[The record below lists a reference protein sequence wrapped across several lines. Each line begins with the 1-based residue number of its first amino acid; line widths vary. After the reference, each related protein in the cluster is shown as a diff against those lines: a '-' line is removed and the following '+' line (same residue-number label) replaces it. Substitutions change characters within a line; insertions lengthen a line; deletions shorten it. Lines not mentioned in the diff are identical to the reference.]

1 MKFGESP
8 WARFPTEDANMT
20 LHSMYKRDD
29 SRTVYRILAEQAV
42 IYLDNPKPGTEGK
55 IVFTNLVRL
64 LERYR
69 YDAFSDDM
77 TPGILEALRTPDDAK
92 RTEYGV
98 VGQKPSLDVVPALET
113 AHARV
118 YRTRTKEALVE
129 ILKSLLSKIATATVP
144 DDADTRRELADA
156 RQFFVTLSEAL
167 KEHRA

>member
-1 MKFGESP
+1 
-8 WARFPTEDANMT
+8 MT

-42 IYLDNPKPGTEGK
+42 IYLDHPKAGTDGR

-77 TPGILEALRTPDDAK
+77 TPGILEALRTRDDAK
-92 RTEYGV
+92 QTDYGV
-98 VGQKPSLDVVPALET
+98 VGRKQSLDVKPALET

-118 YRTRTKEALVE
+118 YEKVPKETLVE
-129 ILKSLLSKIATATVP
+129 SLKSLLSKVATNEVK
-144 DDADTRRELADA
+144 DDPSTKRELADA
-156 RQFFVTLSEAL
+156 RRFFETLSEVL
-167 KEHRA
+167 KEHPA

>member
-1 MKFGESP
+1 MS
-8 WARFPTEDANMT
+8 

-42 IYLDNPKPGTEGK
+42 IYLDHPKPGKEGK

-92 RTEYGV
+92 PADYGV
-98 VGQKPSLDVVPALET
+98 VGLKPSLEVVPALET

-118 YRTRTKEALVE
+118 YHKLSKETLVE
-129 ILKSLLSKIATATVP
+129 ILKSLLSKVATATVP
-144 DDADTRRELADA
+144 DDADTKRELAHA
-156 RQFFVTLSEAL
+156 RQFFVILSEAL

>member
-1 MKFGESP
+1 MS
-8 WARFPTEDANMT
+8 

-42 IYLDNPKPGTEGK
+42 VYIDHPKPGTDGR

-77 TPGILEALRTPDDAK
+77 TPGILEALRTQDDTK
-92 RTEYGV
+92 QTDYGA
-98 VGQKPSLDVVPALET
+98 GGRKPSLDVVPALEA

-118 YRTRTKEALVE
+118 YQELSKEALVE
-129 ILKSLLSKIATATVP
+129 ILKSLLSKVATATVP
-144 DDADTRRELADA
+144 NDPNTKQELADA
-156 RQFFVTLSEAL
+156 RRFFVTLSEAL
-167 KEHRA
+167 KERRA

>member
-1 MKFGESP
+1 
-8 WARFPTEDANMT
+8 MT

-42 IYLDNPKPGTEGK
+42 IYLDHPKPGTDGK

-69 YDAFSDDM
+69 YDAFADDM
-77 TPGILEALRTPDDAK
+77 TPGILEVLRTQDDAK
-92 RTEYGV
+92 QTEYGV
-98 VGQKPSLDVVPALET
+98 VGRKPSLDVIPALET

-118 YRTRTKEALVE
+118 YRSLSKEDLVQ
-129 ILKSLLSKIATATVP
+129 ILKSLLSKVATATVP
-144 DDADTRRELADA
+144 DDANTRRELADA
-156 RQFFVTLSEAL
+156 RLFFVTLSEAL